1 MNFNSNWTNENQ
13 CEEFFQFALTTPHVT
28 LRKMFNNFFDPFS
41 VGKFCPPNRYSKETE
56 ELKYFFRQNIEEFY
70 LRGMSLTKLSQLTR
84 VSRYQLSKLVMARGL
99 PRPRKFSDRRKA
111 VINLLMEGRHSQ
123 ASIANAVG
131 LSRQRV
137 HQIKSSY
144 EKAIAQLEGNRTYKE
159 NSKWIFLLFTNWQ

>member
-1 MNFNSNWTNENQ
+1 MNFNSNWTNEKQ
-13 CEEFFQFALTTPHVT
+13 CEEFFQYALSTPHVT
-28 LRKMFNNFFDPFS
+28 LRKMFNTFFDPFS
-41 VGKFCPPNRYSKETE
+41 AGRYNQETE

-84 VSRYQLSKLVMARGL
+84 VSRFQLSKLVMARGL
-99 PRPRKFSDRRKA
+99 PRPRRFSDRRKA

-144 EKAIAQLEGNRTYKE
+144 EKAIDQLEGNRTYKE
-159 NSKWIFLLFTNWQ
+159 NSK

>member
-1 MNFNSNWTNENQ
+1 MNFNSYWTHETQ
-13 CEEFFQFALTTPHVT
+13 CEEFFQLALTTSSVT
-28 LRKMFNNFFDPFS
+28 LRKMFNKFFDPFS
-41 VGKFCPPNRYSKETE
+41 AGRYDEETN

-84 VSRYQLSKLVMARGL
+84 VSRYQLHKLVMARGL
-99 PRPRKFSDRRKA
+99 PRPRRFSDRRKA

-131 LSRQRV
+131 ISRQRV

-144 EKAIAQLEGNRTYKE
+144 QKAIDQLEGNRTYKE
-159 NSKWIFLLFTNWQ
+159 DSK

>member
-1 MNFNSNWTNENQ
+1 MNFNSNWTNETQ
-13 CEEFFQFALTTPHVT
+13 CEEFFQYALTTPHVT
-28 LRKMFNNFFDPFS
+28 LRKMFNKFFDPFS
-41 VGKFCPPNRYSKETE
+41 AGRYDEETN

-84 VSRYQLSKLVMARGL
+84 VSRYQLHKLVMARGL
-99 PRPRKFSDRRKA
+99 PRPRRFSDRRKA

-131 LSRQRV
+131 ISRQRV

-144 EKAIAQLEGNRTYKE
+144 QKAIDQLEGNRTYKE
-159 NSKWIFLLFTNWQ
+159 GSR

>member
-1 MNFNSNWTNENQ
+1 MNFNSNWLSEEI
-13 CEEFFQFALTTPHVT
+13 CEEIFQFALTTPHVT
-28 LRKMFNNFFDPFS
+28 LRKMFIKFFSDPSF
-41 VGKFCPPNRYSKETE
+41 VGRYNHETE
-56 ELKYFFRQNIEEFY
+56 ELKYFFRSNIEEFY

-131 LSRQRV
+131 VSRQRV

-144 EKAIAQLEGNRTYKE
+144 EKAIDELEGNRTYKE
-159 NSKWIFLLFTNWQ
+159 NSK